1 MGNARD
7 LSVLVIDDEAGVAKS
22 VDMLLRR
29 YGCTVTT
36 TVNSKQALPIAQ
48 SLQPDIILSDIMMPG
63 LNGAQLVRQL
73 KADPLTTNIPVVLM
87 TGVAEAHSVTH
98 IPWDAFIEKPFGAK
112 ELFELLRRTAEKH
125 PSAGH

>member
-29 YGCTVTT
+29 FGCTVTT
-36 TVNSKQALPIAQ
+36 TLNSKQALPIAQ
-48 SLQPDIILSDIMMPG
+48 SLQPDIILSDVVMPG
-63 LNGAQLVRQL
+63 MNGAQLVKQL
-73 KADPLTTNIPVVLM
+73 KSDPLTTHIPVVLM

-112 ELFELLRRTAEKH
+112 ELFDLLKRTAEKGA
-125 PSAGH
+125 SAGH